1 MKARHAL
8 SLAAAGVLATTG
20 VLLTD
25 AGGSDAKSAATAAP
39 PSAQSPTW
47 SLPGADLANDR
58 YVGGPITAS
67 NVSTLRVAWVDSLA
81 AQDPGPYGGYAT
93 TPVFSGGVMYTQDLD
108 SNVQAINVRS
118 GRVLWTKMYLSPNEG
133 PDGVSMAGGVV
144 FGATATS
151 AFALRASTGKQL
163 WIKKL
168 TRSAGEGID
177 MAPGYNDG
185 TVYISTVGINEA
197 ANAGYTGGGR
207 GVLWALDAATGAT
220 KWKWNAVPVNL
231 WSSAHTRLN
240 SGGGMWAPPAFDAN
254 GDLYVGTANPSPFPG
269 TGKYPWG
276 SSRPGPDL
284 YTDSIVKLDGRTGK
298 LIWYY
303 QLTPHDLYDWDMQNS
318 PILSEVGGRQIV
330 IDGGKAGVL
339 VAVDAQTGKLVW
351 KRPVGVHN
359 GHDNDNLLAL
369 KGDTSKL
376 KIPEV
381 IEPGPLGGIESALA
395 SNGKTVFAV
404 VNDLPGK
411 VSTSG
416 ITVSSFSAS
425 GDVVAVN
432 EATGR
437 VEWHVPLPASPYG
450 GATLANNVLFTTTY
464 NGTVWAFNAS
474 TGKLIWYRMLPDD
487 TNAPVAVDGDTVVT
501 ADSIE
506 SNTIERI
513 YAYRLGAG
521 RRHPAGARR
530 RG

>member
-1 MKARHAL
+1 
-8 SLAAAGVLATTG
+8 
-20 VLLTD
+20 
-25 AGGSDAKSAATAAP
+25 
-39 PSAQSPTW
+39 
-47 SLPGADLANDR
+47 
-58 YVGGPITAS
+58 
-67 NVSTLRVAWVDSLA
+67 
-81 AQDPGPYGGYAT
+81 
-93 TPVFSGGVMYTQDLD
+93 
-108 SNVQAINVRS
+108 
-118 GRVLWTKMYLSPNEG
+118 
-133 PDGVSMAGGVV
+133 
-144 FGATATS
+144 
-151 AFALRASTGKQL
+151 
-163 WIKKL
+163 
-168 TRSAGEGID
+168 
-177 MAPGYNDG
+177 
-185 TVYISTVGINEA
+185 
-197 ANAGYTGGGR
+197 
-207 GVLWALDAATGAT
+207 
-220 KWKWNAVPVNL
+220 
-231 WSSAHTRLN
+231 
-240 SGGGMWAPPAFDAN
+240 MWAPPAFDAN

-303 QLTPHDLYDWDMQNS
+303 QLTPHDVYDWDMQNS

-411 VSTSG
+411 VAASG
-416 ITVSSFSAS
+416 ITVSSLSAS

-501 ADSIE
+501 AESIE
-506 SNTIERI
+506 SDTIERI
-513 YAYRLGAG
+513 YAYRLGFG
-521 RRHPAGARR
+521 RRHPAGGRRAASPRRPAPEARS
-530 RG
+530 